1 MEEQY
6 KKVLNKWVKNFEKEV
21 NTKTYGVKIEL
32 KKNSQSYASMPEVT
46 WTNYVVDEG
55 VEKEFPPMTLKE
67 ALDYS
72 DTHKLAT
79 RFDEEFRS
87 LWYLLSDLDPDGEEL
102 QLASG
107 LNFYIINTR
116 TFEAAKIRRLS
127 NWQQIVLFIVHKGA
141 EQGEKPDTEVIN
153 QENSNQVK
161 EWWNQAK
168 EEDVIEP
175 LTEIMYFNN

>member
-1 MEEQY
+1 MKEQY

-32 KKNSQSYASMPEVT
+32 KKNSKSYASMPEVT

-72 DTHKLAT
+72 DTHELAT

-127 NWQQIVLFIVHKGA
+127 NWQQIVLFIVNEGTQ
-141 EQGEKPDTEVIN
+141 QGKTGEEAIN
-153 QENSNQVK
+153 QENPNRIK
-161 EWWNQAK
+161 EWWKQAE

-175 LTEIMYFNN
+175 LAEIMYFNN

>member
-1 MEEQY
+1 MKEQY

-32 KKNSQSYASMPEVT
+32 KKNSKSYASMPEVT

-72 DTHKLAT
+72 DTHELAT

-87 LWYLLSDLDPDGEEL
+87 LWYLLSGLDPDGEEF

-127 NWQQIVLFIVHKGA
+127 NWQQIVLFIVNEGTQ
-141 EQGEKPDTEVIN
+141 QGKTGEEVIN
-153 QENSNQVK
+153 QENPNQVK

-168 EEDVIEP
+168 EEDIIEP

>member
-32 KKNSQSYASMPEVT
+32 KKNSKSYASMPEVT

-72 DTHKLAT
+72 DTHELAT

-127 NWQQIVLFIVHKGA
+127 NWQQIVLLIVNEGTQ
-141 EQGEKPDTEVIN
+141 QGKTGEEAIN
-153 QENSNQVK
+153 QENPNQVK

-168 EEDVIEP
+168 EEDIIEP